1 MTLSIE
7 EQNSITYNNN
17 ENKNNENKNN
27 ENKNNENDIILN
39 LSFSELYKRRKE
51 DFIKKTT
58 KLKKY
63 VKEN

>member
-1 MTLSIE
+1 MTLSIG
-7 EQNSITYNNN
+7 EQNSIIYNNN
-17 ENKNNENKNN
+17 ENKNNDNN
-27 ENKNNENDIILN
+27 NNENDIILN